1 MAVWTGGVIE
11 LGERRERAGSGGFDF
26 ATSGVSLGADVR
38 LSDQVVVGAGVGL
51 GRDRSDL
58 GEGTKVEA
66 NAISA
71 FGYGS
76 WKPTEVLFLDAVVG
90 FGRLDF
96 DTTRQAAGGALL
108 RGSRSGDQWFAAIS
122 SGLEFNRGALM
133 LSPYGR
139 VEAMSTR
146 LSEYAEQGD
155 QAKALRFAA
164 QNLEQVTGVVGLRGS
179 YRVVLDRGVLEP
191 TLRGEYHWSLRESGV
206 ARLGYAY
213 GSDVMPYEVLM
224 SAFDE
229 YRAEAGVGLRWITL
243 GGWSY
248 ALEVEGRTSQGG
260 SSTTLR
266 VGGSGTF

>member
-1 MAVWTGGVIE
+1 
-11 LGERRERAGSGGFDF
+11 
-26 ATSGVSLGADVR
+26 
-38 LSDQVVVGAGVGL
+38 
-51 GRDRSDL
+51 
-58 GEGTKVEA
+58 
-66 NAISA
+66 
-71 FGYGS
+71 
-76 WKPTEVLFLDAVVG
+76 
-90 FGRLDF
+90 
-96 DTTRQAAGGALL
+96 
-108 RGSRSGDQWFAAIS
+108 
-122 SGLEFNRGALM
+122 M

-206 ARLGYAY
+206 VRLGYAY

-248 ALEVEGRTSQGG
+248 ALEVEGRTSHGG